1 MDKKIAILTPVFD
14 DPAKEFNIREIARL
28 TRLNHMT
35 ARKYLNQLVKEGL
48 LSKKEYSLYVGY
60 SANVMEKS
68 FHNLKLY
75 YNLEK
80 LRKSRLIED
89 LEVFYEYPVIVLFG
103 SYAQAL
109 DTKES
114 DLDLFVLAA
123 KKREFS
129 SKKYEKFI
137 HRAISLHLFSEKE
150 FPELKM
156 KNPELVNNICNGIA
170 LSGKLEVA

>member
-1 MDKKIAILTPVFD
+1 MDKKIAILAPFFE

-35 ARKYLNQLVKEGL
+35 ARKYLNQFVKESL

-60 SANVMEKS
+60 SANVMGKN

-103 SYAQAL
+103 SYA
-109 DTKES
+109 
-114 DLDLFVLAA
+114 
-123 KKREFS
+123 
-129 SKKYEKFI
+129 
-137 HRAISLHLFSEKE
+137 
-150 FPELKM
+150 
-156 KNPELVNNICNGIA
+156 
-170 LSGKLEVA
+170 